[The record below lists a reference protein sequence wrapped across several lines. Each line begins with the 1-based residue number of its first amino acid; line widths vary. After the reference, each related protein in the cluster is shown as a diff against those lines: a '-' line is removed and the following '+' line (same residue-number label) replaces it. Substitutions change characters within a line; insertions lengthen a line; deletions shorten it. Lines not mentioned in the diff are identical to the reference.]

1 MDMQK
6 KQSLKILQ
14 KTMCH
19 GNTLKNNRI
28 YFSSLLKTIS
38 AYQPAANNLFAALDL
53 YNIKYEFIL
62 STKDIW
68 VRDFMPIKRK
78 DGKYI
83 SFRYEP
89 SYLKDRPE
97 LCTDFKRNIGDD
109 FLNGEIL
116 YSNICLD
123 GGNVVFS
130 PSKQKVIVSS
140 RVFSENPKWEK
151 AKLTYALERILQAEV
166 FIISSL
172 KSDMTGHAD
181 GMVRFIDENTCIGN
195 RTEYK
200 YGLEQ
205 TIKRMLNKRGIEV
218 IDFPYVP
225 DHGISAVGCYLNF
238 LEIGNIIFLPVFD
251 IAEDEEAIRTA
262 KTIFINK
269 NIVPICINEIAKD
282 GGCLN
287 CISWSND

>member
-1 MDMQK
+1 M
-6 KQSLKILQ
+6 L
-14 KTMCH
+14 
-19 GNTLKNNRI
+19 
-28 YFSSLLKTIS
+28 YFSSLLKTKS
-38 AYQPAANNLFAALDL
+38 TYQPAADNFFAALDL
-53 YNIKYEFIL
+53 FHIKYKFIL
-62 STKDIW
+62 NTKDIW
-68 VRDFMPIKRK
+68 VRDFMPIQRH

-89 SYLKDRPE
+89 SYLKDFSE

-116 YSNICLD
+116 YSNINLD

-130 PSKQKVIVSS
+130 PSKQKVIISD
-140 RVFSENPKWEK
+140 RVFSENPKWKESM
-151 AKLTYALERILQAEV
+151 LICELERILQARV
-166 FIISSL
+166 IIIPSQ

-181 GMVRFIDENTCIGN
+181 GMVRFIDESTCIGN

-200 YGLEQ
+200 NGLEQ
-205 TIKRMLNKRGIEV
+205 KIRRTLKKHGIEV

-225 DHGISAVGCYLNF
+225 AQGISAVGCYLNF
-238 LEIGNIIFLPVFD
+238 LEIEDVIFLPIFD

-262 KTIFINK
+262 KTLFTNK

-287 CISWSND
+287 CISWSDD